1 MGRKKRKEGRKK
13 GREMEVAAK
22 NNFGVGFGVWTP
34 ERRGTRTITLDSDM
48 AAAAISHGANAVIL
62 G

>member
-1 MGRKKRKEGRKK
+1 
-13 GREMEVAAK
+13 MEVAAK